1 MPDSGVAVPPVP
13 DRCAQWHSEYLWVEV
28 EEAWM
33 SKWIKT
39 IVLVLIV
46 GFCLFYLYT
55 RPAEAAS
62 AVKGVFGMFDA
73 LGKFFTELAK

>member
-1 MPDSGVAVPPVP
+1 
-13 DRCAQWHSEYLWVEV
+13 
-28 EEAWM
+28 M